1 VEKYTNAEEATD
13 DNMAHEEFKLS
24 TKEYKHTHSQ
34 YAILIAFPLQQLLHE
49 QAFEVPV
56 DLF

>member
-1 VEKYTNAEEATD
+1 MTVWRMSNSS
-13 DNMAHEEFKLS
+13 S
-24 TKEYKHTHSQ
+24 TKEYKHMHSQ